1 MYVFHS
7 HINFTYIDRS
17 SLPLKGKWRNRTQEF
32 FVANYAEGKSMSG
45 LLGSMGD
52 ENDDPDS
59 IARLPPLVALL
70 AGW

>member
-1 MYVFHS
+1 MVS
-7 HINFTYIDRS
+7 CAAVS
-17 SLPLKGKWRNRTQEF
+17 SLSKYPLKGKWRNVTLER
-32 FVANYAEGKSMSG
+32 FVGNYAEGKSMCDV
-45 LLGSMGD
+45 LEGD

>member
-1 MYVFHS
+1 MVS
-7 HINFTYIDRS
+7 CAAVS
-17 SLPLKGKWRNRTQEF
+17 SLSKYPLKGKWRNVTLER
-32 FVANYAEGKSMSG
+32 FVGNYAEGKSMCDV
-45 LLGSMGD
+45 LEAMGD

>member
-1 MYVFHS
+1 M
-7 HINFTYIDRS
+7 
-17 SLPLKGKWRNRTQEF
+17 G
-32 FVANYAEGKSMSG
+32 NYAEGKSMSG
-45 LLGSMGD
+45 LLESMGD